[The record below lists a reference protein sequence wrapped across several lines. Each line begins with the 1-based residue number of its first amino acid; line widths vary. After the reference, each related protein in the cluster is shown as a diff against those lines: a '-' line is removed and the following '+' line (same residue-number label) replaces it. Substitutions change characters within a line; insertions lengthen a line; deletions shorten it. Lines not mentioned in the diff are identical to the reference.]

1 MGVDFLTVDD
11 VLYLHANQVKLYGG
25 DSGVRDMGLLESA
38 VAQPRASFD
47 GEFLHENIFPMVAA
61 YLFHLVRNHAFID
74 GNKRVGAVAALV
86 FLDLNGVEIVAP
98 KGSLYDLTVAVA
110 SGQAGKA
117 EVAEFLRSH
126 VLH

>member
-110 SGQAGKA
+110 SGS
-117 EVAEFLRSH
+117 LSPH
-126 VLH
+126 VSMM